1 MIKKLNSFINSS
13 ICISIMFIIIGIIM
27 VIMPKMSLEILGVIL
42 SVILIINGIILM
54 ITDIKLNNNFI
65 PIDILPASM
74 LSILLGIMMLIYPN
88 ILSIII
94 PLMLGTWFIMTSI
107 FKIRLTLY
115 LSKIKNTPWIL
126 LMLISILSIVCGFIL
141 ILNPIDSSV
150 AITLFIGIVI
160 IVYAIS
166 DITNMI
172 VLKRNIK
179 NLTKYFKENIKI
191 IEE

>member
-27 VIMPKMSLEILGVIL
+27 VLMPKMSLEILGVIL
-42 SVILIINGIILM
+42 SVILIINGVILM

-65 PIDILPASM
+65 PVDMLPASM

-88 ILSIII
+88 VLSIII

>member
-27 VIMPKMSLEILGVIL
+27 VIMPKMSLEVLGIIL

-65 PIDILPASM
+65 PVDMLPASM

-115 LSKIKNTPWIL
+115 LSKIQNTPWLL

-166 DITNMI
+166 DIINMI
-172 VLKRNIK
+172 VLKRNLNK
-179 NLTKYFKENIKI
+179 LTKYFKENIKI

>member
-27 VIMPKMSLEILGVIL
+27 VLMPKMSLEILGVIL
-42 SVILIINGIILM
+42 SLILIINGIILM

-65 PIDILPASM
+65 PIDMLPASM

-88 ILSIII
+88 TLSIII

>member
-42 SVILIINGIILM
+42 SVILIINGVILM

-65 PIDILPASM
+65 PVDILPASI

-115 LSKIKNTPWIL
+115 LSKIQNTPWIL

-166 DITNMI
+166 DIINMI

-179 NLTKYFKENIKI
+179 NIAKYFKENIKI

>member
-42 SVILIINGIILM
+42 SVILIINGVILM

-65 PIDILPASM
+65 PVDMLPASI

-115 LSKIKNTPWIL
+115 LSKIQNTPWLL

-166 DITNMI
+166 DIINMI

-179 NLTKYFKENIKI
+179 NIAKYFKENIKI

>member
-42 SVILIINGIILM
+42 SVILIINGVILM

-65 PIDILPASM
+65 PVDILPASI

>member
-1 MIKKLNSFINSS
+1 
-13 ICISIMFIIIGIIM
+13 M
-27 VIMPKMSLEILGVIL
+27 VIIPKMSLEILGVIL
-42 SVILIINGIILM
+42 SVILIINGVILM

-65 PIDILPASM
+65 PVDMLPASM

-115 LSKIKNTPWIL
+115 LSKIQNTPWLL

-166 DITNMI
+166 DIINMI
-172 VLKRNIK
+172 VLKRNLNK
-179 NLTKYFKENIKI
+179 LTKYFKENIKI

>member
-27 VIMPKMSLEILGVIL
+27 VLMPKMSLEILGVIL
-42 SVILIINGIILM
+42 SVILIINGVILM

-65 PIDILPASM
+65 PVDMLPASM

-88 ILSIII
+88 VLSIII

-115 LSKIKNTPWIL
+115 LSKIQNTPWIL

-166 DITNMI
+166 DIINMI
-172 VLKRNIK
+172 VLKRNINK
-179 NLTKYFKENIKI
+179 LTKYFKENIKI

>member
-42 SVILIINGIILM
+42 SVILIINGVILM

-65 PIDILPASM
+65 PVDMLPASM

-115 LSKIKNTPWIL
+115 LSKIQNTPWLL

-160 IVYAIS
+160 IVYSIS
-166 DITNMI
+166 DIINMI
-172 VLKRNIK
+172 VLKRNLNK
-179 NLTKYFKENIKI
+179 LTKYFKENIKI

>member
-1 MIKKLNSFINSS
+1 
-13 ICISIMFIIIGIIM
+13 
-27 VIMPKMSLEILGVIL
+27 
-42 SVILIINGIILM
+42 
-54 ITDIKLNNNFI
+54 
-65 PIDILPASM
+65 M

-115 LSKIKNTPWIL
+115 LSKIKDTPWIL

>member
-42 SVILIINGIILM
+42 SVILIINGVILM

-65 PIDILPASM
+65 PVDMLPASM

-88 ILSIII
+88 ILSFII

-115 LSKIKNTPWIL
+115 LSKIQNTPWLL

-166 DITNMI
+166 DIINMI
-172 VLKRNIK
+172 VLKRNLNK
-179 NLTKYFKENIKI
+179 LTKYFKENIKI

>member
-42 SVILIINGIILM
+42 SVILIINGVILM

-65 PIDILPASM
+65 PVDMLPASM

-115 LSKIKNTPWIL
+115 LSKIQNTPCLL

-166 DITNMI
+166 DIINMI
-172 VLKRNIK
+172 VLKRNLNK
-179 NLTKYFKENIKI
+179 LTKYFKENIKI

>member
-42 SVILIINGIILM
+42 SVILIINGVILM

-65 PIDILPASM
+65 PVDMLPASM

-115 LSKIKNTPWIL
+115 LSKIQNTPWLL

-166 DITNMI
+166 DIINMI

-179 NLTKYFKENIKI
+179 NIAKYFKENIKI

>member
-42 SVILIINGIILM
+42 SVILIINGVILM

-65 PIDILPASM
+65 PVDMLPASM

-88 ILSIII
+88 VLSIII

-115 LSKIKNTPWIL
+115 LSKIQNTPWLL

-166 DITNMI
+166 DIINMI
-172 VLKRNIK
+172 VLKRNLNK
-179 NLTKYFKENIKI
+179 LTKYFKENIKI

>member
-42 SVILIINGIILM
+42 SVILIINGVILM

-65 PIDILPASM
+65 PIDMLPASM

>member
-27 VIMPKMSLEILGVIL
+27 VLMPKMSLEILGVIL
-42 SVILIINGIILM
+42 SVILIINGVILM

-65 PIDILPASM
+65 PVDILPASI

-88 ILSIII
+88 VLSIII

-115 LSKIKNTPWIL
+115 LSKIQNTPWIL

-166 DITNMI
+166 DIINMI

-179 NLTKYFKENIKI
+179 NIAKYFKENIKI

>member
-42 SVILIINGIILM
+42 SVILIINGVILM

-65 PIDILPASM
+65 PVDMLPASM

-88 ILSIII
+88 VLSIII

-115 LSKIKNTPWIL
+115 LSKIQNTPWLL

-166 DITNMI
+166 DIINMI

-179 NLTKYFKENIKI
+179 NIAKYFKENIKI

>member
-13 ICISIMFIIIGIIM
+13 ICISIMFIIIGVIM
-27 VIMPKMSLEILGVIL
+27 VLMPKMSLEILGVIL
-42 SVILIINGIILM
+42 SVVLIINGIILM

-65 PIDILPASM
+65 PVDMLPASM

-88 ILSIII
+88 VLSIII

-115 LSKIKNTPWIL
+115 LSKIQNTPWIL

-166 DITNMI
+166 DIINMI

-179 NLTKYFKENIKI
+179 NIAKYFKENIKI

>member
-27 VIMPKMSLEILGVIL
+27 VLMPKMSLEILGVIL
-42 SVILIINGIILM
+42 SVILIINGVILM

-65 PIDILPASM
+65 PVDMLPASM

-88 ILSIII
+88 VLSIII

-115 LSKIKNTPWIL
+115 LSKIQNTPWIL

-166 DITNMI
+166 DIINMI

-179 NLTKYFKENIKI
+179 NIAKYFKENIKI

>member
-27 VIMPKMSLEILGVIL
+27 VIMPKISLEILGVIL
-42 SVILIINGIILM
+42 SVILIINGVILM

-65 PIDILPASM
+65 PVDMLPSSM

-88 ILSIII
+88 VLSIII

-115 LSKIKNTPWIL
+115 LSKIQNTPWLL

-166 DITNMI
+166 DIINMI

-179 NLTKYFKENIKI
+179 NIAKYFKENIKI

>member
-27 VIMPKMSLEILGVIL
+27 VLTPKMSLEILGVIL

-65 PIDILPASM
+65 PVDILPASI

-94 PLMLGTWFIMTSI
+94 PLILGTWFIMTSI

>member
-65 PIDILPASM
+65 PIDMLPASM

>member
-27 VIMPKMSLEILGVIL
+27 VLTPKMSLEILGVIL

-65 PIDILPASM
+65 PVDILPASI

-94 PLMLGTWFIMTSI
+94 PLILGTWFIMTSI

-126 LMLISILSIVCGFIL
+126 LMSISILSRVCGFIL

>member
-27 VIMPKMSLEILGVIL
+27 VLMPKMSLEILGVIL
-42 SVILIINGIILM
+42 SVILIINGVILM

-65 PIDILPASM
+65 PVDMLPASM

-115 LSKIKNTPWIL
+115 LSKIQNTPWIL

-166 DITNMI
+166 DIINMI

-179 NLTKYFKENIKI
+179 NIAKYFKENIKI

>member
-27 VIMPKMSLEILGVIL
+27 VLMPKMSLEILGVIL
-42 SVILIINGIILM
+42 SVILIINGVILM

-65 PIDILPASM
+65 PVDMLPASM

-115 LSKIKNTPWIL
+115 LSKIQNTPWLL

-166 DITNMI
+166 DIINMI

-179 NLTKYFKENIKI
+179 NIAKYFKENIKI

>member
-1 MIKKLNSFINSS
+1 
-13 ICISIMFIIIGIIM
+13 
-27 VIMPKMSLEILGVIL
+27 
-42 SVILIINGIILM
+42 M

-65 PIDILPASM
+65 PVDMLPASM

-88 ILSIII
+88 MLSIII

-115 LSKIKNTPWIL
+115 LSKIQNTPWLL

-150 AITLFIGIVI
+150 AITLFIGTVI

-166 DITNMI
+166 DIINMI
-172 VLKRNIK
+172 VLKRNINK
-179 NLTKYFKENIKI
+179 LVKYFKENIKI

>member
-1 MIKKLNSFINSS
+1 MIKKLNSFINFS

-42 SVILIINGIILM
+42 SVILIINGVILM

-65 PIDILPASM
+65 PVDILPASI

>member
-42 SVILIINGIILM
+42 SVILMINGIILM
-54 ITDIKLNNNFI
+54 ITDIKLKNNFI
-65 PIDILPASM
+65 PIDMLPASM

-88 ILSIII
+88 TLSIII

>member
-65 PIDILPASM
+65 PVDILPASI

>member
-27 VIMPKMSLEILGVIL
+27 VLMPKMSLEILGVIL
-42 SVILIINGIILM
+42 SVILIINGVILM

-65 PIDILPASM
+65 PVDMLPASM

-115 LSKIKNTPWIL
+115 LSKIQNTPWLL

-166 DITNMI
+166 DIINMI
-172 VLKRNIK
+172 VLKRNLNK
-179 NLTKYFKENIKI
+179 LTKYFKENIKI

>member
-42 SVILIINGIILM
+42 SVILIINGVILM

-65 PIDILPASM
+65 PVDMLPASM

-115 LSKIKNTPWIL
+115 LSKIQNTPWLL

-166 DITNMI
+166 DIINMI
-172 VLKRNIK
+172 VLKRNLNK
-179 NLTKYFKENIKI
+179 LTKYFKENIKI

>member
-27 VIMPKMSLEILGVIL
+27 VIIPKMSLEILGVIL
-42 SVILIINGIILM
+42 SVILITNGVILM

-65 PIDILPASM
+65 PVDMLPASM

-115 LSKIKNTPWIL
+115 LSKIQNTPWLL

-166 DITNMI
+166 DIINMI
-172 VLKRNIK
+172 VLKRNLNK
-179 NLTKYFKENIKI
+179 LTKYFKENIKI

>member
-65 PIDILPASM
+65 PVDMLPASM
-74 LSILLGIMMLIYPN
+74 LSILLGIMILIYPN

-94 PLMLGTWFIMTSI
+94 PLILGTWFIMTSI

-150 AITLFIGIVI
+150 AITLFIGIII

-166 DITNMI
+166 DIINMI

>member
-42 SVILIINGIILM
+42 SIILIINGIILM

-65 PIDILPASM
+65 PVDILPASI

-94 PLMLGTWFIMTSI
+94 PLILGTWFIMTSI

>member
-42 SVILIINGIILM
+42 SVILIINGVILM

-65 PIDILPASM
+65 PVDMLPASM
-74 LSILLGIMMLIYPN
+74 LSILLGIMILIYPN

-115 LSKIKNTPWIL
+115 LSKIQNTPWLL

-166 DITNMI
+166 DIINMI
-172 VLKRNIK
+172 VLKRNLNK
-179 NLTKYFKENIKI
+179 LTKYFKENIKI

>member
-1 MIKKLNSFINSS
+1 
-13 ICISIMFIIIGIIM
+13 M
-27 VIMPKMSLEILGVIL
+27 VIIPKMSLEILGVIL
-42 SVILIINGIILM
+42 SVILIINGVILM

-65 PIDILPASM
+65 PVDMLPASM

-88 ILSIII
+88 ILSFII

-115 LSKIKNTPWIL
+115 LSKIQNTPWLL

-166 DITNMI
+166 DIINMI
-172 VLKRNIK
+172 VLKRNLNK
-179 NLTKYFKENIKI
+179 LTKYFKENIKI

>member
-42 SVILIINGIILM
+42 SVILIINGVILM

-65 PIDILPASM
+65 PVDMLPASM

-115 LSKIKNTPWIL
+115 LSKIQNTPWL
-126 LMLISILSIVCGFIL
+126 LLILISILSIVCGFIL

-166 DITNMI
+166 DIINMI
-172 VLKRNIK
+172 VLKRNLNK
-179 NLTKYFKENIKI
+179 LTKYFKENIKI

>member
-42 SVILIINGIILM
+42 SVVLIINGVILM

-65 PIDILPASM
+65 PVDMLPASI

-115 LSKIKNTPWIL
+115 LSKIQNTPWIL

-141 ILNPIDSSV
+141 ILNPINSSV
-150 AITLFIGIVI
+150 AITLFMGIVI

-172 VLKRNIK
+172 VLKRNINK
-179 NLTKYFKENIKI
+179 LTKYFKENIKI

>member
-13 ICISIMFIIIGIIM
+13 ICISIMFIIIGVIM
-27 VIMPKMSLEILGVIL
+27 VLMPKMSLEILGVIL
-42 SVILIINGIILM
+42 SVVLIINGIILM

-65 PIDILPASM
+65 PVDMLPASM

-115 LSKIKNTPWIL
+115 LSKIQNTPWIL

-166 DITNMI
+166 DIINMI

-179 NLTKYFKENIKI
+179 NMAKYFKENIKI